1 MWLFLVSGCC
11 GGDALLEGGC
21 WLKRS
26 GWVRLG
32 SNLLILCSSVF
43 KQVGVVMIL
52 LVFKQV
58 GVVMALFLSVSN
70 EK

>member
-11 GGDALLEGGC
+11 GGDALLEGG
-21 WLKRS
+21 WLKRP
-26 GWVRLG
+26 GWVGLG
-32 SNLLILCSSVF
+32 YNLLILCSSVF

-58 GVVMALFLSVSN
+58 GVVMALFLSVCN